1 VQLRRVTADLGAP
14 DAPGWADVGSEA
26 VTLAP
31 IPLDAQPTEYIRTK
45 WAERPY
51 GAVDQ
56 VAVAGAHDGATAWV
70 RLEWSATG
78 TEGPREFPDAAALY
92 SPLSSDAPAAT
103 IGAEGA
109 SVVLDLWQA
118 GGDGARALAATGP
131 GRFRARSTG
140 SVGATAVGDG
150 GRWAV
155 VFARPF
161 AEVGAGGR
169 LGIAVWD
176 GAGEE
181 RAGIGAA
188 TPDWLEMTVEA

>member
-1 VQLRRVTADLGAP
+1 MQLRRVTADLGAP

-51 GAVDQ
+51 GAIGE
-56 VAVAGAHDGATAWV
+56 VAVAGAHDGSTAWV

-78 TEGPREFPDAAALY
+78 GDGPREFPDAAALY
-92 SPLSSDAPAAT
+92 APTSPDAPAAT
-103 IGAEGA
+103 IGAEDA
-109 SVVLDLWQA
+109 SVTLELWQA
-118 GGDGARALAATGP
+118 GGDAVRALAATGP
-131 GRFRARSTG
+131 GRFRPRANG
-140 SVGATAVGDG
+140 SVGATAIGDR

-155 VFARPF
+155 VFARPLV
-161 AEVGAGGR
+161 EVEATGR

-188 TPDWLEMTVEA
+188 TPDWLDMTVEA